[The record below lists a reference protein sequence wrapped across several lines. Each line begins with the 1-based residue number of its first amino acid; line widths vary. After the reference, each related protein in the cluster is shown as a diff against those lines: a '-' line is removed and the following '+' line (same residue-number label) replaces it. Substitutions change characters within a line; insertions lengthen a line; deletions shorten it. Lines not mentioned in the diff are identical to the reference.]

1 VASQAPQEEID
12 QFRKDVAFL
21 KSKKFSR
28 SKIGEAMPGVGKGNF
43 SKYYNGKLPITDEF
57 LAKFYEAWG
66 KELPQKIKEKNTH
79 YEHNQGQNAPEDE
92 EDRYRIKDIIVAKLV
107 EGQSN
112 LIKTNV
118 ILAESYKI
126 AAESNKILVDN
137 NQKLIALLIQQ
148 GIKPGT
154 PIE

>member
-1 VASQAPQEEID
+1 VASQVSQEKID

-21 KSKKFSR
+21 KSIKISR
-28 SKIGEAMPGVGKGNF
+28 SKIGEDMSGVGKGNF
-43 SKYYNGKLPITDEF
+43 SKYYNGKQPITDEF

-66 KELPQKIKEKNTH
+66 KELPQKNKEKNTH
-79 YEHNQGQNAPEDE
+79 YGKNQSQNTPEDE
-92 EDRYRIKDIIVAKLV
+92 DDRYRIKDTIVEKLV
-107 EGQSN
+107 EGQNN
-112 LIKTNV
+112 LIKNNV
-118 ILAESYKI
+118 ILT
-126 AAESNKILVDN
+126 ESNKVLVDN